1 MVAFGVS
8 GNRLLPGSVSV
19 EKQREGAGM
28 PDSID
33 ASDAMIDNWTKRLE
47 ENAARYQALA
57 DRVQGQS
64 VTERSKDGT
73 VQVTVDSRGLLK
85 NLVIAETAT
94 SKRMAEV
101 SAQVMQLVQRAQ
113 ARIPELLQQAMTETT
128 GTGDQAAAEIVREAQ
143 STFPEP
149 PPDPEPAFPEPDR
162 VRRFLP
168 EDNEEQPPRTPPPPA
183 PPQQQQPPLR
193 RRRPTDNDDDD
204 DFGGP
209 ILS

>member
-1 MVAFGVS
+1 
-8 GNRLLPGSVSV
+8 
-19 EKQREGAGM
+19 M

-57 DRVQGQS
+57 DRVQGQT

-73 VQVTVDSRGLLK
+73 VQVTIDSRGLLK
-85 NLVIAETAT
+85 NLVIAETAAG
-94 SKRMAEV
+94 KRMAEV

-143 STFPEP
+143 STFPP
-149 PPDPEPAFPEPDR
+149 PPPEPEPAFPEPDR

-168 EDNEEQPPRTPPPPA
+168 EEADEPPRTPPPPA
-183 PPQQQQPPLR
+183 PPTSPQQPR
-193 RRRPTDNDDDD
+193 RRRPADDDDD
-204 DFGGP
+204 DFGGS

>member
-1 MVAFGVS
+1 
-8 GNRLLPGSVSV
+8 
-19 EKQREGAGM
+19 M

-57 DRVQGQS
+57 DRMQDQS

-128 GTGDQAAAEIVREAQ
+128 GTGDQAAVEIVREAQ

-149 PPDPEPAFPEPDR
+149 PPEAEPAFPEPNR

-168 EDNEEQPPRTPPPPA
+168 DDNDEQPRTPPPPPPA
-183 PPQQQQPPLR
+183 PPQPQQPPLR
-193 RRRPTDNDDDD
+193 RRRPTDDDDD
-204 DFGGP
+204 GFNGP

>member
-1 MVAFGVS
+1 
-8 GNRLLPGSVSV
+8 
-19 EKQREGAGM
+19 M

-57 DRVQGQS
+57 DRMQGQS

-85 NLVIAETAT
+85 NLVIAETAAG
-94 SKRMAEV
+94 KRMAEV

-113 ARIPELLQQAMTETT
+113 ARIPELLQQAMTEHT
-128 GTGDQAAAEIVREAQ
+128 GTGHQAAVEIVREAQ

-149 PPDPEPAFPEPDR
+149 PPEPEPAFPEPDR

-168 EDNEEQPPRTPPPPA
+168 EDNDEQPPPRTPPPPA
-183 PPQQQQPPLR
+183 PPQHQQQPPR
-193 RRRPTDNDDDD
+193 RRRPADDDDD
-204 DFGGP
+204 DFAGP

>member
-1 MVAFGVS
+1 
-8 GNRLLPGSVSV
+8 
-19 EKQREGAGM
+19 M

-47 ENAARYQALA
+47 DNAARYQALA
-57 DRVQGQS
+57 DRMQGQT
-64 VTERSKDGT
+64 VTERSKDGA

-85 NLVIAETAT
+85 NLVIAETAAG
-94 SKRMAEV
+94 KRMAEV

-143 STFPEP
+143 STFPQP
-149 PPDPEPAFPEPDR
+149 PPEPEPAFPEPDR

-168 EDNEEQPPRTPPPPA
+168 EDTDEPPRTPPPPA
-183 PPQQQQPPLR
+183 PPQQPQPPR
-193 RRRPTDNDDDD
+193 RRRPAADDDDD

>member
-1 MVAFGVS
+1 
-8 GNRLLPGSVSV
+8 
-19 EKQREGAGM
+19 M

-57 DRVQGQS
+57 DRMQDQS

-85 NLVIAETAT
+85 NLVIAETAAG
-94 SKRMAEV
+94 KRMAEV

-128 GTGDQAAAEIVREAQ
+128 GTGDQAAVEIVREAQ

-149 PPDPEPAFPEPDR
+149 PPEPEPAFPEPDR

-168 EDNEEQPPRTPPPPA
+168 EDNDEQPRTPPPPA
-183 PPQQQQPPLR
+183 PPQQQPPLR

>member
-1 MVAFGVS
+1 
-8 GNRLLPGSVSV
+8 
-19 EKQREGAGM
+19 M

-33 ASDAMIDNWTKRLE
+33 ASDAMIDNWTQRLE

-57 DRVQGQS
+57 DRMQGQT

-73 VQVTVDSRGLLK
+73 VQVTIDSRGLLK
-85 NLVIAETAT
+85 NLVIAETAAG
-94 SKRMAEV
+94 KRMAEV

-113 ARIPELLQQAMTETT
+113 ARIPELLQQAMIETT

-149 PPDPEPAFPEPDR
+149 PAEPAFPEPDR

-168 EDNEEQPPRTPPPPA
+168 EDTEEPPRTPPPAA
-183 PPQQQQPPLR
+183 PPSAPQPPR
-193 RRRPTDNDDDD
+193 RRRPVDDDDDDD

>member
-1 MVAFGVS
+1 
-8 GNRLLPGSVSV
+8 
-19 EKQREGAGM
+19 M

-57 DRVQGQS
+57 DRMQGQT

-85 NLVIAETAT
+85 NLVIAETAAG
-94 SKRMAEV
+94 KRMAEV

-149 PPDPEPAFPEPDR
+149 PPEPEPAFPEPDR

-168 EDNEEQPPRTPPPPA
+168 EDTEEPPRTPPPAPPA
-183 PPQQQQPPLR
+183 PPQQPQPPR
-193 RRRPTDNDDDD
+193 RRRPADDDDD

>member
-1 MVAFGVS
+1 
-8 GNRLLPGSVSV
+8 
-19 EKQREGAGM
+19 M

-57 DRVQGQS
+57 DRMQGQT
-64 VTERSKDGT
+64 VTERSKDGS
-73 VQVTVDSRGLLK
+73 VQVTIDSRGLLK
-85 NLVIAETAT
+85 NLVIAEAAAG
-94 SKRMAEV
+94 KRMAEV

-128 GTGDQAAAEIVREAQ
+128 GTGDQAAVEIVREAQ
-143 STFPEP
+143 STFPAP
-149 PPDPEPAFPEPDR
+149 PPEPEPAFPEPDR

-168 EDNEEQPPRTPPPPA
+168 DDAEEQPPTPPRTPPPSP
-183 PPQQQQPPLR
+183 QQQPPR
-193 RRRPTDNDDDD
+193 RRRPADNDDDD
-204 DFGGP
+204 DFGGS

>member
-1 MVAFGVS
+1 
-8 GNRLLPGSVSV
+8 
-19 EKQREGAGM
+19 M

-57 DRVQGQS
+57 DRMQGQT
-64 VTERSKDGT
+64 VTERSKDGS

-85 NLVIAETAT
+85 NLVIAESAAG
-94 SKRMAEV
+94 KRMAEV

-113 ARIPELLQQAMTETT
+113 ARIPELLQQAMSETT

-149 PPDPEPAFPEPDR
+149 PPEPEPAFPEPDR

-168 EDNEEQPPRTPPPPA
+168 EETEEPPASPRTPPPP
-183 PPQQQQPPLR
+183 QQQPR
-193 RRRPTDNDDDD
+193 RRRPADDSDD
-204 DFGGP
+204 DFGGS

>member
-1 MVAFGVS
+1 
-8 GNRLLPGSVSV
+8 
-19 EKQREGAGM
+19 M
-28 PDSID
+28 PDSVD
-33 ASDAMIDNWTKRLE
+33 ASDEMIDNWTKRLE

-57 DRVQGQS
+57 DRMQGQT
-64 VTERSKDGT
+64 VTERSKDGLVT
-73 VQVTVDSRGLLK
+73 VTVDSRGLLK
-85 NLVIAETAT
+85 NLVIAEGAAG
-94 SKRMAEV
+94 KRMAEV

-128 GTGDQAAAEIVREAQ
+128 GTSDQAAVEIVREAQ

-149 PPDPEPAFPEPDR
+149 PPETEPAFPEPDR

-168 EDNEEQPPRTPPPPA
+168 EDNEEQPPRTPPPAPPA
-183 PPQQQQPPLR
+183 PPQQPQPPR
-193 RRRPTDNDDDD
+193 RRRPANDEDDD

>member
-1 MVAFGVS
+1 
-8 GNRLLPGSVSV
+8 
-19 EKQREGAGM
+19 M

-57 DRVQGQS
+57 DRVQGQT

-85 NLVIAETAT
+85 NLVIAETVAG
-94 SKRMAEV
+94 KRMAEV

-113 ARIPELLQQAMTETT
+113 ARIPEVLQQAMTETT
-128 GTGDQAAAEIVREAQ
+128 GTGDQAAAEIVREAR

-149 PPDPEPAFPEPDR
+149 PPEAEPAFPEPDR

-168 EDNEEQPPRTPPPPA
+168 EDTEQPPPPPRMPPP
-183 PPQQQQPPLR
+183 PPQQQPPR
-193 RRRPTDNDDDD
+193 RRRPVDDSDDD

>member
-1 MVAFGVS
+1 
-8 GNRLLPGSVSV
+8 
-19 EKQREGAGM
+19 M

-85 NLVIAETAT
+85 NLVIAETA
-94 SKRMAEV
+94 SGKRMAEV

-143 STFPEP
+143 STFPQP
-149 PPDPEPAFPEPDR
+149 PPEPEPAFPEPDR

-168 EDNEEQPPRTPPPPA
+168 EDNEEQQPPRTPPPPA
-183 PPQQQQPPLR
+183 APPAPPQPPR
-193 RRRPTDNDDDD
+193 RRRPVDNDDDD

>member
-1 MVAFGVS
+1 
-8 GNRLLPGSVSV
+8 
-19 EKQREGAGM
+19 M

-57 DRVQGQS
+57 ERMQGQT

-73 VQVTVDSRGLLK
+73 VQVTIDSRGLLK
-85 NLVIAETAT
+85 NLVIAETAAG
-94 SKRMAEV
+94 KRMAEV

-143 STFPEP
+143 STFPAP
-149 PPDPEPAFPEPDR
+149 PPEAEPAFPEPDR

-168 EDNEEQPPRTPPPPA
+168 EETDEPPRTPPPA
-183 PPQQQQPPLR
+183 PPQQSQQSQLPR
-193 RRRPTDNDDDD
+193 RRRPADDDDD
-204 DFGGP
+204 DFGGS

>member
-1 MVAFGVS
+1 
-8 GNRLLPGSVSV
+8 
-19 EKQREGAGM
+19 M

-57 DRVQGQS
+57 DRMQDQS

-85 NLVIAETAT
+85 NLVIAETAREL
-94 SKRMAEV
+94 RMAEV

-149 PPDPEPAFPEPDR
+149 PPEAEPGFPEPDR

-168 EDNEEQPPRTPPPPA
+168 DDAEEPPPAAPRTPPPP
-183 PPQQQQPPLR
+183 PR
-193 RRRPTDNDDDD
+193 RRRPGGDEDDD

>member
-1 MVAFGVS
+1 
-8 GNRLLPGSVSV
+8 
-19 EKQREGAGM
+19 M

-85 NLVIAETAT
+85 NLVIAETA
-94 SKRMAEV
+94 SGKRMAEV

-128 GTGDQAAAEIVREAQ
+128 GTGDLAAAEIVREAQ
-143 STFPEP
+143 STFPQP
-149 PPDPEPAFPEPDR
+149 PPEPEPAFPEPDR

-168 EDNEEQPPRTPPPPA
+168 EDNEEQQPPRTPPPAAPPA
-183 PPQQQQPPLR
+183 PPQPPR
-193 RRRPTDNDDDD
+193 RRRPVDNDDDD

>member
-1 MVAFGVS
+1 
-8 GNRLLPGSVSV
+8 
-19 EKQREGAGM
+19 M

-57 DRVQGQS
+57 DRMQGQT

-73 VQVTVDSRGLLK
+73 VQVTIDSRGLLK
-85 NLVIAETAT
+85 HLVIAETAAG
-94 SKRMAEV
+94 KRMAEV

-149 PPDPEPAFPEPDR
+149 PPEPEPAFPEPDR

-168 EDNEEQPPRTPPPPA
+168 EDTEEPPRTPPPAAPLA
-183 PPQQQQPPLR
+183 PPQQPR
-193 RRRPTDNDDDD
+193 RRRPVDNDDDD

>member
-1 MVAFGVS
+1 
-8 GNRLLPGSVSV
+8 
-19 EKQREGAGM
+19 M

-57 DRVQGQS
+57 DRMQGQS
-64 VTERSKDGT
+64 VTERSKDGS

-85 NLVIAETAT
+85 NLVIAEAAAG
-94 SKRMAEV
+94 KRMADV

-128 GTGDQAAAEIVREAQ
+128 GTGDQAAVEIVREAQ
-143 STFPEP
+143 STFPAP
-149 PPDPEPAFPEPDR
+149 PPEPEPAFPEPDR

-168 EDNEEQPPRTPPPPA
+168 DDADEQPRTPPPP
-183 PPQQQQPPLR
+183 PQQQPQPPR
-193 RRRPTDNDDDD
+193 RRRPVDDDD
-204 DFGGP
+204 DEFGGP

>member
-1 MVAFGVS
+1 
-8 GNRLLPGSVSV
+8 
-19 EKQREGAGM
+19 M

-73 VQVTVDSRGLLK
+73 VTVTIDSRGLLK
-85 NLVIAETAT
+85 NLVIAETAAG
-94 SKRMAEV
+94 KRMAEV

-113 ARIPELLQQAMTETT
+113 ARIPELLQQAMAETT
-128 GTGDQAAAEIVREAQ
+128 GTADQAAAEIVREAQ

-149 PPDPEPAFPEPDR
+149 PPEPEPAFPEPDR

-168 EDNEEQPPRTPPPPA
+168 EEEQPPAPPRTPPPPA
-183 PPQQQQPPLR
+183 PPQPPR
-193 RRRPTDNDDDD
+193 RRRPVDDDDD

>member
-1 MVAFGVS
+1 
-8 GNRLLPGSVSV
+8 
-19 EKQREGAGM
+19 M

-94 SKRMAEV
+94 NKRMAEV

-113 ARIPELLQQAMTETT
+113 ARIPELLQQAMSETT

-143 STFPEP
+143 STFPQP
-149 PPDPEPAFPEPDR
+149 PPEPEPAFPEPDR

-168 EDNEEQPPRTPPPPA
+168 EETDEQQPRTPPQPPAPPA
-183 PPQQQQPPLR
+183 PPQPPR
-193 RRRPTDNDDDD
+193 RRRPADTDDDD

>member
-1 MVAFGVS
+1 
-8 GNRLLPGSVSV
+8 
-19 EKQREGAGM
+19 M

-57 DRVQGQS
+57 DRMQGQT

-73 VQVTVDSRGLLK
+73 VQVTIDSRGLLK
-85 NLVIAETAT
+85 NLVIAETAAG
-94 SKRMAEV
+94 KRMAEV

-128 GTGDQAAAEIVREAQ
+128 GTGDQATAEIVREAQ
-143 STFPEP
+143 STFPQP
-149 PPDPEPAFPEPDR
+149 PPEPEPAFPEPDR

-168 EDNEEQPPRTPPPPA
+168 DDTDEPRTPPPAPPA
-183 PPQQQQPPLR
+183 PPQPPR
-193 RRRPTDNDDDD
+193 RRRPVDDDDD
-204 DFGGP
+204 DFGGS

>member
-1 MVAFGVS
+1 
-8 GNRLLPGSVSV
+8 
-19 EKQREGAGM
+19 M

-57 DRVQGQS
+57 DRMQDQT

-73 VQVTVDSRGLLK
+73 VQVTIDSRGLLK
-85 NLVIAETAT
+85 NLVIAETAAG
-94 SKRMAEV
+94 KRMAEV

-128 GTGDQAAAEIVREAQ
+128 GTGDQAAAEIVREAK

-149 PPDPEPAFPEPDR
+149 PPEAEPAFPEPDR

-168 EDNEEQPPRTPPPPA
+168 EDTDEPPRTPPPPA
-183 PPQQQQPPLR
+183 PPQQPR
-193 RRRPTDNDDDD
+193 RRRPADNDDED

>member
-1 MVAFGVS
+1 
-8 GNRLLPGSVSV
+8 
-19 EKQREGAGM
+19 M

-57 DRVQGQS
+57 DRMQGQQ
-64 VTERSKDGT
+64 VTERAKDGS

-85 NLVIAETAT
+85 NLVIAESVTGN
-94 SKRMAEV
+94 KRMAEV

-149 PPDPEPAFPEPDR
+149 PPEPEPAFPEPDR

-168 EDNEEQPPRTPPPPA
+168 EDNDEQPPAPPRTPPPP
-183 PPQQQQPPLR
+183 QQQPPR
-193 RRRPTDNDDDD
+193 RRRPVDNDDDD

>member
-1 MVAFGVS
+1 
-8 GNRLLPGSVSV
+8 
-19 EKQREGAGM
+19 M

-57 DRVQGQS
+57 DRMQGQS

-85 NLVIAETAT
+85 NLVIAETAAG
-94 SKRMAEV
+94 KRMAEV

-149 PPDPEPAFPEPDR
+149 PPEPEPAFPEPDR

-168 EDNEEQPPRTPPPPA
+168 EDNDEQPPRTPPPPA
-183 PPQQQQPPLR
+183 PPQPQQQPPR
-193 RRRPTDNDDDD
+193 RRRPADNDDDD

>member
-1 MVAFGVS
+1 
-8 GNRLLPGSVSV
+8 
-19 EKQREGAGM
+19 M

-57 DRVQGQS
+57 DRMQGQT

-73 VQVTVDSRGLLK
+73 VQVTIDSRGLLK
-85 NLVIAETAT
+85 NLVIAETAAG
-94 SKRMAEV
+94 KRMAEV

-113 ARIPELLQQAMTETT
+113 ARIPELLQQAMSETT

-149 PPDPEPAFPEPDR
+149 PPEAEPAFPEPDR

-168 EDNEEQPPRTPPPPA
+168 EETDEPPRTPPA
-183 PPQQQQPPLR
+183 PPQQPQQPR
-193 RRRPTDNDDDD
+193 RRRPADDDDD
-204 DFGGP
+204 DFGGS

>member
-1 MVAFGVS
+1 
-8 GNRLLPGSVSV
+8 
-19 EKQREGAGM
+19 M

-85 NLVIAETAT
+85 NLVIAEAAAG
-94 SKRMAEV
+94 KRMAEV

-113 ARIPELLQQAMTETT
+113 ARS
-128 GTGDQAAAEIVREAQ
+128 RNCC
-143 STFPEP
+143 S
-149 PPDPEPAFPEPDR
+149 
-162 VRRFLP
+162 
-168 EDNEEQPPRTPPPPA
+168 
-183 PPQQQQPPLR
+183 
-193 RRRPTDNDDDD
+193 RP
-204 DFGGP
+204 
-209 ILS
+209 

>member
-1 MVAFGVS
+1 
-8 GNRLLPGSVSV
+8 
-19 EKQREGAGM
+19 M

-57 DRVQGQS
+57 DRMQGQS

-85 NLVIAETAT
+85 NLVIAETAAG
-94 SKRMAEV
+94 KRMAEV

-128 GTGDQAAAEIVREAQ
+128 GTGDQAAVEIVREAQ

-149 PPDPEPAFPEPDR
+149 PPEPEPAFPEPDR

-168 EDNEEQPPRTPPPPA
+168 EDNEEQPPRTPPPA
-183 PPQQQQPPLR
+183 PPQQPQPPR
-193 RRRPTDNDDDD
+193 RRRPVDDDDD